1 MGIQCI
7 ALDLDRTTLN
17 GEGKLSKENREAI
30 QNAIR
35 HGIEVVVASG
45 RALCSLPKEILEI
58 PGIRY
63 AITSN
68 GAAVYEIHSG
78 KCLCQ
83 YKMTENSVKQ
93 IIELTEALPVA
104 YEVFIDGT
112 AYGQEAYI
120 QDPVRFGATQ
130 KAISYIQTTRKP
142 VKDMKAFIFDHRQV
156 LDSMDIVTPSQELK
170 EKLWITLE
178 KNVEDVYIT
187 SSIRQLLEISYK
199 KSGKH
204 MGAAFLLE
212 YLGMNREN
220 LAAFG
225 DGDNDAELLRYAKL
239 GFAVENGTEACKHA
253 ADELVPSHDADGVA
267 RGIERILQKGKEI

>member
-17 GEGKLSKENREAI
+17 GEGKLSQENREAI
-30 QNAIR
+30 QDAIR

-78 KCLCQ
+78 KCLRQ

-130 KAISYIQTTRKP
+130 KAISYIQTTRRP

-156 LDSMDIVTPSQELK
+156 LDSMDIV
-170 EKLWITLE
+170 
-178 KNVEDVYIT
+178 
-187 SSIRQLLEISYK
+187 EISYK

>member
-1 MGIQCI
+1 
-7 ALDLDRTTLN
+7 
-17 GEGKLSKENREAI
+17 
-30 QNAIR
+30 
-35 HGIEVVVASG
+35 
-45 RALCSLPKEILEI
+45 
-58 PGIRY
+58 
-63 AITSN
+63 
-68 GAAVYEIHSG
+68 
-78 KCLCQ
+78 
-83 YKMTENSVKQ
+83 
-93 IIELTEALPVA
+93 
-104 YEVFIDGT
+104 
-112 AYGQEAYI
+112 
-120 QDPVRFGATQ
+120 
-130 KAISYIQTTRKP
+130 
-142 VKDMKAFIFDHRQV
+142 MKAFIFDHRQV

-239 GFAVENGTEACKHA
+239 GFAVANGTEACKHA
-253 ADELVPSHDADGVA
+253 ADELVPSHEEDGVA
-267 RGIERILQKGKEI
+267 RGIERILQKGKGI